1 MIRISRQKLGSFSRW
16 SRSVVRNSVH
26 FLGDHDQSSDSFS
39 DTSAQAYALVSK
51 SKTTTITTVHVPI
64 QVIIDSGAYCNVL
77 TTAGSDKSAPLQVT
91 QCLVADVQ
99 FHDGPSVSTAF
110 FILPGSQSSPLW
122 RETAETLQLLK
133 IVNQVAT
140 PSPPVSNNKNLDNY
154 SGLCERTA
162 KLKNHPVKL
171 HINKFVPPVAR
182 KHSQS
187 HFISDT
193 K

>member
-1 MIRISRQKLGSFSRW
+1 MHLIHTPTQLPSLLPMFPV
-16 SRSVVRNSVH
+16 RSSLPQVRHAECWMQQIQRSLPVM
-26 FLGDHDQSSDSFS
+26 DSNCAHATEHCFHTILRFS
-39 DTSAQAYALVSK
+39 DLLS
-51 SKTTTITTVHVPI
+51 VP
-64 QVIIDSGAYCNVL
+64 L
-77 TTAGSDKSAPLQVT
+77 KVT
-91 QCLVADVQ
+91 QCLVADAQ